1 MPYRNRGSV
10 VRAVGL
16 AGVLTLSAALL
27 AGCGSGKVLDERP
40 VPART
45 GPAIPVAPVR
55 NPLPLDFFRAN
66 PCGVLDQPEV
76 AALIA
81 DPPDKVKA
89 ERYSVGYDRACKWDQ
104 FRAGSLTVGIPRAA
118 TGSLEERVDQH
129 KRDPSKFSRWR
140 ELSISGLPAVEQ
152 VENPAVFEYNG
163 STLEACTVEV
173 GATDTELLEFRY
185 SQVSDGKSEYWGDDR
200 CAAALKAAELV
211 IGNLR
216 GR

>member
-1 MPYRNRGSV
+1 MRRTLKMPV
-10 VRAVGL
+10 A
-16 AGVLTLSAALL
+16 VLTSLL
-27 AGCGSGKVLDERP
+27 IAGCGSGGILENRP
-40 VPART
+40 SPALT
-45 GPAIPVAPVR
+45 GPAIPAVPVQD
-55 NPLPLDFFRAN
+55 PLPLNSFTAN
-66 PCGVLDQPEV
+66 PCGVLGRAEV

-81 DPPDKVKA
+81 DPPDEVKA

-118 TGSLEERVDQH
+118 TGSLEERVDRH
-129 KRDPSKFSRWR
+129 RRDPSNFSHWR

-152 VENPAVFEYNG
+152 VGNPPAFEYNG
-163 STLEACTVEV
+163 STLKACTVEV
-173 GATDTELLEFRY
+173 GVTDSELLEFNY
-185 SQVSDGKSEYWGDDR
+185 SQVNDTKSQYWGDDR